1 MGSTDLSKIQRDHT
15 ERLAMVYVRQ
25 SSVYQVQNNTASTA
39 RQYNLAD
46 RAKDLGWP
54 DERIVII
61 DQDQGQSGASLEG
74 RDGFKIMMKE
84 ILLGNVGAVF
94 SLEASRLA
102 RDSSD
107 WHHLVKL
114 CTTRNTLIID
124 ELGIHN
130 PRAFNDRLLLS
141 IKGTL
146 SDAELHLITSRLDGG
161 RLQCAKEGRLRFK
174 LPAGYIYDSTGSVI
188 LHPSHEVQQTI
199 RLFFD
204 QYDRFGSGAALVRYF
219 RTNNILVPNHYYDGP
234 FNAKT
239 IFVPLG
245 YQRALDMLH
254 NPGYAGLYVYGRT
267 RNDIQIL
274 SPENLQ
280 TVTRRVQVAPEEWAV
295 VIRDAH
301 EAYISED
308 RFWRNIQRLKDN
320 RSLPSTR
327 GAAYRGSALLQGLV
341 RCGVCGRR
349 MHMRYPNTNSRSPV
363 YCCPGERHLTGA
375 DVCQYIAATKV
386 DPELTE
392 LVLEVLAPAQLEL
405 SKSAFNH
412 LESKSN
418 AIRDQWRIQIVEAE
432 HDAEMAGRLFKQAA
446 AQNRHVAAQLQDE
459 WEQSLRR
466 LEELKQSERN
476 LPDPPSRSSMEKAL
490 AQLTKLTEN
499 LRTVW
504 DAPSTETKDRK
515 ELLRLLVTDVILLR
529 RGDLIHV
536 TVRWASGG
544 RQEIEI
550 PWLRTNRIHAEVIQL
565 VKEMAA
571 THSARVIA
579 ETLNSMGYRRRH
591 GQREFTALSVRDLR
605 RAHKIPD
612 PCLDQYPRGASGPRG
627 DGRYCVRDVA
637 GMFRCSTSLVSEL
650 CKAGKLDAIRSASRS
665 PWWIKVDATQIR
677 EMAQEI
683 GSRRKGGS
691 GSAVANSDVC
701 VRGEGGHR

>member
-1 MGSTDLSKIQRDHT
+1 MGHSETTKIQQCHLD
-15 ERLAMVYVRQ
+15 RLAYVYVRQ
-25 SSVYQVQNNTASTA
+25 SSLYQVQHNTASTA
-39 RQYNLAD
+39 RQYNLVE
-46 RAKDLGWP
+46 RAKELGWP
-54 DERIVII
+54 DEKIIVV

-74 RDGFKIMMKE
+74 RDGFKIMLRE
-84 ILLGNVGAVF
+84 ILIGNVGAVL

-107 WHHLVKL
+107 WHQLVKL

-124 ELGIHN
+124 ELGINN

-174 LPAGYIYDSTGSVI
+174 LPAGYIYNSTGSVI
-188 LHPSHEVQQTI
+188 LHPSPEVQQII

-204 QYDRFGSGAALVRYF
+204 QYDRLGSGAGLVRYF
-219 RTNNILVPNHYYDGP
+219 RTNNLLVPNHYYDGP

-245 YQRALDMLH
+245 YHRALKMLH
-254 NPGYAGLYVYGRT
+254 NPAYAGLYVYGQT

-274 SPENLQ
+274 SPESLQ
-280 TVTRRVQVAPEEWAV
+280 TVTRRVKVAPDEWAV

-327 GAAYRGSALLQGLV
+327 GVAYRGSALLQGLV

-349 MHMRYPNTNSRSPV
+349 MHVKYPNTNSRSPV
-363 YCCPGERHLTGA
+363 YCCPGERHLTGT
-375 DVCQYIAATKV
+375 DVCQYIAASKV

-392 LVLEVLAPAQLEL
+392 LVLEALAPAQLEL
-405 SKSAFNH
+405 SKSAINH
-412 LESKSN
+412 LEAETN
-418 AIRDQWRIQIVEAE
+418 AIRDQWRIQIVEAD
-432 HDAEMAGRLFKQAA
+432 HDAEMAGHLFKQAA

-459 WEQSLRR
+459 WEQSLKR

-476 LPDPPSRSSMEKAL
+476 LPDPPSRSSIEKAL

-504 DAPSTETKDRK
+504 DSPSTETKDRK
-515 ELLRLLVTDVILLR
+515 ELLRLLITDVILIR
-529 RGDLIHV
+529 RGDLIHA

-550 PWLRTNRIHAEVIQL
+550 PWLRTHRIHPEVIQL
-565 VKEMAA
+565 VREMSP
-571 THSARVIA
+571 THTARVIA
-579 ETLNSMGYRRRH
+579 ETLNSMGYRRRY

-605 RAHKIPD
+605 KAHKIPD
-612 PCLDQYPRGASGPRG
+612 PCLDQYPRAFSGPRG
-627 DGRYCVRDVA
+627 DGRYCVRDLADVIGCSKA
-637 GMFRCSTSLVSEL
+637 LISLRC
-650 CKAGKLDAIRSASRS
+650 KDGKLDAIRSTSRS

-683 GSRRKGGS
+683 RSRREGCPQS
-691 GSAVANSDVC
+691 GVAKSDVC
-701 VRGEGGHR
+701 VRGEGGHH